1 MNWKFHCYPQ
11 NFIGRKGSIRNI
23 NPFTQRKSL
32 KINTFFQN
40 CKSTHRI
47 NSALVQEM
55 VCSRQA
61 PNHFCNYA
69 EYLHLDFF
77 YRELCSDSRLKIL
90 LLKSQH
96 WSQKWSDA
104 AMSQAFFAGTKNM
117 QHALGLQTNFSQER
131 FALVQQ
137 IHRTDNKAS
146 LLVRMS
152 DKKLLS

>member
-1 MNWKFHCYPQ
+1 MLIWNFQDITLKYPI
-11 NFIGRKGSIRNI
+11 NFLAIVITTSW
-23 NPFTQRKSL
+23 NPLLWTHSPRENHLKSTL
-32 KINTFFQN
+32 FFQN

-55 VCSRQA
+55 VCSHQA

-77 YRELCSDSRLKIL
+77 YRELCSDSRLKIV

-117 QHALGLQTNFSQER
+117 QDALGLQTNFS
-131 FALVQQ
+131 
-137 IHRTDNKAS
+137 
-146 LLVRMS
+146 
-152 DKKLLS
+152 